1 MTEELQRS
9 FSSWVPPEKFMIR
22 AEEMHPV
29 AQKSG
34 RSISLVTSRVFL
46 IVEEWHR

>member
-1 MTEELQRS
+1 
-9 FSSWVPPEKFMIR
+9 MIR

-34 RSISLVTSRVFL
+34 RSISLVTSRFFNL
-46 IVEEWHR
+46 WRMAQLGGI